1 MRREEGEEVGAV
13 AEEEKEL
20 NNLREKERKQN
31 QQENPRE
38 VCLLISFSIDG
49 FTQKLGKFGHGTE
62 LTSITY
68 RIE

>member
-20 NNLREKERKQN
+20 DKDNLREKERKPN

-38 VCLLISFSIDG
+38 VC
-49 FTQKLGKFGHGTE
+49 
-62 LTSITY
+62 
-68 RIE
+68 